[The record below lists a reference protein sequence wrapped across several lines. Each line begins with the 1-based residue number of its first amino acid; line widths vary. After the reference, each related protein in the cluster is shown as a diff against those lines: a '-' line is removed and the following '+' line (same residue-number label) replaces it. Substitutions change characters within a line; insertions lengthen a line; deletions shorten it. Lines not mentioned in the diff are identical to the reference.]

1 MRRMPVHP
9 LAERGLQR
17 RIERAHEERAGDAG
31 AFQRL
36 ADDAAPQVVGVH
48 LDVGQLGHGLDWV

>member
-1 MRRMPVHP
+1 MPVTRLP
-9 LAERGLQR
+9 SAAFNGG
-17 RIERAHEERAGDAG
+17 IERAHEERAGDAG